1 MGTDD
6 LEGWQ
11 IALVLALNVQLWAA
25 IVIGLLVKSPKV
37 GFALA
42 FTIGILDNVAARIA
56 ADAWGNLQHIPLNG
70 FLCAFLWAVTF
81 WVMQARRRAG
91 APKAA

>member
-70 FLCAFLWAVTF
+70 LICAFLWAVTF
-81 WVMQARRRAG
+81 GLKRVVQRTRS
-91 APKAA
+91 PKAA